1 MFLSKIA
8 SLFFKNIS
16 VPGNE
21 TTESQTIVMAPSD
34 FNTQVLADQPSKMIR
49 ECDKVFKS
57 IVKYPGEIPYH
68 LAGIIVDHLW
78 VHFRN
83 WLDRHLKT
91 NCDRP
96 EPLSGLRAIDERIS
110 MGGEREKTNFVH
122 DLKVLYH
129 YLEKMAS
136 ILLRGAENRL
146 RGDEATRKGPLP
158 LGSPIE
164 IDYDTRLGP
173 RSDLGWYMFFGIPMR
188 LLLLESASFVFS
200 EKDDEAADAY
210 LAETV
215 SKGAIEGGLINQHIH

>member
-34 FNTQVLADQPSKMIR
+34 FNTQVLADQPSKMIQ
-49 ECDKVFKS
+49 ECDEVFKS

-146 RGDEATRKGPLP
+146 RGDEATRKDPLP

-164 IDYDTRLGP
+164 IDYDIRLGP

-188 LLLLESASFVFS
+188 FLLLESASFVFS